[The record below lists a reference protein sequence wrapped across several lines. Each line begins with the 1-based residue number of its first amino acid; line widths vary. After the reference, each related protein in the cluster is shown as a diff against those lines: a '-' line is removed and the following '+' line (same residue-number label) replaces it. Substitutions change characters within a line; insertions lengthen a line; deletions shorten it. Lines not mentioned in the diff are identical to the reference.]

1 MNKIKVEY
9 NMIYFKVRQILRKN
23 EIINYHMNYVIND
36 VINDRMSSK

>member
-1 MNKIKVEY
+1 MNKIKVES

-36 VINDRMSSK
+36 RMSSK